1 MKNSCRLLNA
11 LILFGDFWTVREG
24 SLWSL
29 FFWDNCIPT
38 PNLGKRTVAL
48 TVHIFSQLQV
58 ASPQKSNFGFARLL
72 EEAFLTRHSCQL
84 EWKHWLDIAY
94 QLFFPNL
101 AFASTIMIIV
111 YSGRKVSPAREDS
124 IQWAHQK
131 RTPKLREEK
140 VNLETKKVYMQP
152 FSNKV
157 YDPVYPLKGR

>member
-48 TVHIFSQLQV
+48 TSHIFSQLQV

-72 EEAFLTRHSCQL
+72 EEAFLTRLSCQFG
-84 EWKHWLDIAY
+84 WKHWLNAVY
-94 QLFFPNL
+94 QLFFPPEPTKDSRFCFHNNDNRL
-101 AFASTIMIIV
+101 LGEKSFPSTRRFN
-111 YSGRKVSPAREDS
+111 SVSS
-124 IQWAHQK
+124 
-131 RTPKLREEK
+131 PKKNSQTSRGK
-140 VNLETKKVYMQP
+140 SKFGN
-152 FSNKV
+152 
-157 YDPVYPLKGR
+157 